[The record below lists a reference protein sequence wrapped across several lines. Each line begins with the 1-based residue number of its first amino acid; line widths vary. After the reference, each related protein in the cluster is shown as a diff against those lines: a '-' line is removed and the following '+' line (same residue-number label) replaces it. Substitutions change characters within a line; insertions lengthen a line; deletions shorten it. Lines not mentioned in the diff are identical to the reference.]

1 MVTKNQEFKE
11 KMLKKSHIEIG
22 SGSENNLDSNDK
34 RNSRATIFCNENQED
49 WNDFSKLKFDSEN
62 DGLVLFPSN
71 FGTSEKKETF
81 GNLKA
86 QSDSP

>member
-22 SGSENNLDSNDK
+22 SGSENDFNSKDK
-34 RNSRATIFCNENQED
+34 RDSRTKIFGNENQE
-49 WNDFSKLKFDSEN
+49 NENKFSKVKFDSEN
-62 DGLVLFPSN
+62 DDVVQFTSN
-71 FGTSEKKETF
+71 FGTGEKKKAS

-86 QSDSP
+86 QSYSP